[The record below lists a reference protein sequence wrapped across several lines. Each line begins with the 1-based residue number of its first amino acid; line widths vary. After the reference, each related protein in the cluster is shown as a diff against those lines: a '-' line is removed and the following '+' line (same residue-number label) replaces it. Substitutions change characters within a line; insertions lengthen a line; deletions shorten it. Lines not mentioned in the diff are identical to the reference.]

1 MICKK
6 RYRIITEI
14 LRPFFA
20 VYYFLQFNCW
30 VKKEKLPQEG
40 AVILCNH
47 VTTLDPV
54 LIGLKFN
61 KPIFYMTSKHVFQN
75 RWIGKLLKFLVNPIP
90 KEKINKSD
98 IAAIKMCMQ
107 IAKENGSICIFAEG
121 NRTFN
126 GKLGY
131 VDPAIIKLAKRLGK
145 PLIVCNILGG
155 YGSEPR
161 WCRGVRRGKME
172 VTIKR
177 TYSVEQMMEMSND
190 VLYQQVV
197 SDMTVDEF
205 ATDVRFK
212 NRRRAECLESILHIC
227 PVCGKEHHLYSHK
240 HEVRCS
246 GCGNVV
252 VYNEDMSLSCDN
264 KAFPFRYVHQWYD
277 YQLDILRSKEFPEG
291 KRIYADEIALYKP
304 QLWQKKE
311 LVGKGQIQL
320 YSDAIRFALDSG
332 EMIFPIADILGIT
345 LIGNKIMDIYVG
357 DVTYRV
363 KADHATNLIKYM
375 HTYYIIQ
382 NRVKG
387 LSGSYVGI

>member
-20 VYYFLQFNCW
+20 LYYLLQFNCRI
-30 VKKEKLPQEG
+30 KKEKLPREG

-54 LIGLKFN
+54 LVGLKFN
-61 KPIFYMTSKHVFQN
+61 KPVFYMTSKHVFQN

-121 NRTFN
+121 NRTFS

-131 VDPAIIKLAKRLGK
+131 VDPAIIKLVKRLGK
-145 PLIVCNILGG
+145 TLIICNILGG
-155 YGSEPR
+155 YGSDPR
-161 WCRGVRRGKME
+161 WSNGIRRGKMQIT
-172 VTIKR
+172 VKN
-177 TYSVEQMMEMSND
+177 TYTAEQMQEMSND
-190 VLYQQVV
+190 TLYQQVV

-205 ATDVRFK
+205 STGIRFK
-212 NRRRAECLESILHIC
+212 SKRRAECLESILHIC
-227 PVCGKEHHLYSHK
+227 PICGKEHRLYSRY

-252 VYNEDMSLSCDN
+252 VYNEDMTLSCDN

-277 YQLDILRSKEFPEG
+277 YQLDALQNKEFPVG

-304 QLWQKKE
+304 QMWQKKE

-320 YSDAIRFALDSG
+320 YDDSIRFVFSDG
-332 EMIFPIADILGIT
+332 ELFLPMAEVLGIT
-345 LIGNKIMDIYVG
+345 LIGNRIMDIYVG

-375 HTYYIIQ
+375 HTYYIMQ

-387 LSGSYVGI
+387 LVSGFVGV

>member
-1 MICKK
+1 MVCKK
-6 RYRIITEI
+6 RYRIVTEI

-20 VYYFLQFNCW
+20 LYYLLQFNCR
-30 VKKEKLPQEG
+30 VKKEKLPEEG

-61 KPIFYMTSKHVFQN
+61 KPVFYMTSKHVFQN
-75 RWIGKLLKFLVNPIP
+75 RWLGKLLKFLVNPIP

-107 IAKENGSICIFAEG
+107 ITKENGSICIFAEG

-172 VTIKR
+172 VVIKS

-190 VLYQQVV
+190 ALYQQVL

-205 ATDVRFK
+205 STDIRFK
-212 NRRRAECLESILHIC
+212 SKRRAECLESILHIC
-227 PVCGKEHHLYSHK
+227 PVCGKEHRLYSRK
-240 HEVRCS
+240 HEVHCS

-252 VYNEDMSLSCDN
+252 VYNEDMTLSCEN

-277 YQLDILRSKEFPEG
+277 YQLDILHSKEFPAG
-291 KRIYADEIALYKP
+291 KRIYSDEIALYKP

-311 LVGKGQIQL
+311 LVGKGQIQF
-320 YSDAIRFALDSG
+320 YDDSIRFALSDG
-332 EMIFPIADILGIT
+332 ELSLPMAEVLGIT
-345 LIGNKIMDIYVG
+345 LIGNRIMDIYVG

-363 KADHATNLIKYM
+363 KADHATNLLKYM

-387 LSGSYVGI
+387 LVGGFVGI